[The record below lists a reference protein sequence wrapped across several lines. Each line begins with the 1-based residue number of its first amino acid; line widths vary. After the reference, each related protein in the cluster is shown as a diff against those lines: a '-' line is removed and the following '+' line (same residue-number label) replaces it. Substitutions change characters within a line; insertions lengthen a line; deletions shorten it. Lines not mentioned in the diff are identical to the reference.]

1 MTKKRRQTYPPP
13 RSSKGPAPAYVPP
26 VTPPTVALIN
36 SQARTGRTGIE
47 AGMRVTI
54 MGTGLYAGETAVV
67 ESIVGGVIPA
77 ADVRTEAG
85 RTRRVRTI
93 DLVPAPNATPAAAP
107 KPTPESPDG

>member
-1 MTKKRRQTYPPP
+1 MVKKRRQTYPPP
-13 RSSKGPAPAYVPP
+13 RSSKGPPPAYVPP

-36 SQARTGRTGIE
+36 RQASTGRT
-47 AGMRVTI
+47 V

-93 DLVPAPNATPAAAP
+93 DLVPVASATSDAAP
-107 KPTPESPDG
+107 TPLPEALAE